1 MVVKRLRHDWPLHLI
16 LLIILGATYFP
27 LAFVVENSFKDAPQF
42 ARDVFALPMP
52 WRVDNYAAAWNGISG
67 YLFNTIVVGAVS
79 VAVTLILASL
89 GAFAFA
95 RFRFPG
101 REALFLL
108 FLGLLMI
115 PSILTLIPLF
125 LEMKALNL
133 FNTWWALIL
142 PYVAGGQ
149 ALTVF
154 VLRSFF
160 AALPDE
166 MFEAARVDGASE
178 WGIFAR
184 IAVPLSA
191 PILGAMAIINALGV
205 WGDYLWPTLVLQDG
219 SRYTISAGIAQ
230 YTSSFGLVQQTG
242 DVFAGYVL
250 ATLPVIVLIVLT
262 MRLYIA
268 GMTSGSLKL

>member
-1 MVVKRLRHDWPLHLI
+1 MLKRLRHDLPLHLI
-16 LLIILGATYFP
+16 LLSILVTTYLPF
-27 LAFVVENSFKDAPQF
+27 AFVVENSFKDVQQF
-42 ARDVFALPMP
+42 ASDVFALPAP
-52 WRVDNYAAAWNGISG
+52 WHLDNYAAAWDGISG
-67 YLFNTIVVGAVS
+67 YLFNTIVVGVVS
-79 VAVTLILASL
+79 VAVTLILAAL
-89 GAFAFA
+89 GAYAFA

-115 PSILTLIPLF
+115 PTILTLIPLF
-125 LEMKALNL
+125 LEIKALNL

-160 AALPDE
+160 AGLPEE
-166 MFEAARVDGASE
+166 MFEAARIDGASE
-178 WGIFAR
+178 WQSFTR
-184 IAVPLSA
+184 IAVPLSG

-205 WGDYLWPTLVLQDG
+205 WGDYLWPTLVLQD
-219 SRYTISAGIAQ
+219 RTQYTISAGIAN

-262 MRLYIA
+262 MRLYIS
-268 GMTSGSLKL
+268 GVTSGALKL